1 MLQNIDDKNI
11 DTKNNDTKNIN
22 TKKTDTK
29 RSIVHLKTDTCNPRQ
44 SLVIKELY
52 DIALYDIAL

>member
-11 DTKNNDTKNIN
+11 DDKNIN